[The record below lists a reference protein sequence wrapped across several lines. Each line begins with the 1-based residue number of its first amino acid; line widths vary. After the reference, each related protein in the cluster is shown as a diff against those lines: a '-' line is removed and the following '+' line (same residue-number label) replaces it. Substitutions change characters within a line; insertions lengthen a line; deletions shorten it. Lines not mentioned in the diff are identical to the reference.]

1 MGYDRVCWENQI
13 RASSVMYKTVN
24 RQRNTGGTHESR
36 KFVSSQMVGSGG
48 DGVGWGGE
56 ELFLD
61 LPLMQKGD

>member
-1 MGYDRVCWENQI
+1 
-13 RASSVMYKTVN
+13 MYKTVN

-56 ELFLD
+56 ELSLD